1 MVRDNKNQDRVRAVF
16 RFDKRLPNLSS
27 IFTKNWDIMCK
38 DDIRLKSVF
47 PNPPMICY
55 TRGKNMREELC
66 TAKLP
71 PARARLREQ
80 EDGFMRCRDN
90 CRLCPYTGLRP
101 EEVKKTFTIS
111 STGNELP
118 IRGKMTCQS
127 SNLLYIG
134 ECLRGSGGGGTC
146 PDRLQYG
153 GYQYCGETGKTA
165 EARFVG
171 HKNSIVQQCNEGTSL
186 PEGEHFQSVGHSLP
200 DFRFTPVEKIFSN
213 NIFVRKARE
222 RMWIN
227 NHDLIRS
234 GLNKKI

>member
-1 MVRDNKNQDRVRAVF
+1 MK
-16 RFDKRLPNLSS
+16 KS
-27 IFTKNWDIMCK
+27 I
-38 DDIRLKSVF
+38 
-47 PNPPMICY
+47 
-55 TRGKNMREELC
+55 
-66 TAKLP
+66 
-71 PARARLREQ
+71 
-80 EDGFMRCRDN
+80 
-90 CRLCPYTGLRP
+90 
-101 EEVKKTFTIS
+101 TIS

-186 PEGEHFQSVGHSLP
+186 PV
-200 DFRFTPVEKIFSN
+200 FSN
-213 NIFVRKARE
+213 NIFVRKATE

-234 GLNKKI
+234 GLNKKL